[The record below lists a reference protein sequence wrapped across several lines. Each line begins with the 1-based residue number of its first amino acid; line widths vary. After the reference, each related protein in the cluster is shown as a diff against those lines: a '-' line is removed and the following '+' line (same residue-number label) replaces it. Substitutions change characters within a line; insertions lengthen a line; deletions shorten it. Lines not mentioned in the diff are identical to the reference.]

1 MADSEISTSDP
12 HQNPPMP
19 SRYRYVRHAL
29 HLSRIA
35 LRRWRRRTFFLIGG
49 LMVGGAAVAMA
60 LLADAAQVQWH
71 HLLAFQRYAALAIT
85 PLGFGLALFLARR
98 FFPNSQGSGI
108 PQVIAA
114 RALPD
119 VEGRLALVSL
129 QIAAGKIVVMLL
141 GLLCGA
147 SIGRE
152 GPTVQVGAALMFAAG
167 RRALDYQ
174 RGLLLAGA
182 AAGIAAAFN
191 TPLAG
196 IVFGIEELSR
206 SFESRT
212 SGLVVGAVIAAGL
225 TSLGLVGDY
234 TYFGSTPAVLPF
246 GRAWLVVLVCGV
258 VGGVAGGL
266 FSRILILFTR
276 GLPGRVGQIIKRHP
290 VGFAMFCG
298 LGVALCGLASGDSV
312 YGTGYDQARAIVH
325 GAAPGSEAFGPLKF
339 VATVLSSI
347 SGIPGGLFA
356 PSLSVGAGMAAGLHH
371 FFHDVPLGALAL
383 IGMVS
388 YLAGAVQTPITSFV
402 IVSEMTENHA
412 LIIPLM
418 LAALIADGTSK
429 TICRGSL
436 YHSLAE
442 IAIENAARKSAG
454 KTNEQ

>member
-1 MADSEISTSDP
+1 MVDSEISPVAPEPNSP
-12 HQNPPMP
+12 RPPI
-19 SRYRYVRHAL
+19 RYLRHAYAR
-29 HLSRIA
+29 SRLA
-35 LRRWRRRTFFLIGG
+35 LRKWRRRTFFLIGG
-49 LMVGGAAVAMA
+49 LMVGVAAVMMAMM
-60 LLADAAQVQWH
+60 ADAAQNQWH
-71 HLLAFQRYAALAIT
+71 RLLRFDRYAALAIT

-119 VEGRLALVSL
+119 AEGRLSLVSL
-129 QIAAGKIVVMLL
+129 RIAAGKIAVMML

-212 SGLVVGAVIAAGL
+212 SGLVLASVIAAGL

-234 TYFGSTPAVLPF
+234 SYFGMTSALMPF
-246 GRAWLVVLVCGV
+246 SRAWLAVPVCAV
-258 VGGVAGGL
+258 IGGVAGGI
-266 FSRILILFTR
+266 FSRILIVFTR
-276 GLPGRVGQIIKRHP
+276 GLPGKIGVWLERYPI
-290 VGFAMFCG
+290 GFAICCG
-298 LGVALCGLASGDSV
+298 LGVALCGLASGDTV
-312 YGTGYDQARAIVH
+312 YGTGYEQARAIVH
-325 GAAPGSEAFGPLKF
+325 GTMPVNDLFGPLKF
-339 VATVLSSI
+339 IATTLSSI
-347 SGIPGGLFA
+347 SGIPGGIFA
-356 PSLSVGAGMAAGLHH
+356 PSLSVGAGMAAELHPL
-371 FFHDVPLGALAL
+371 FPDVPLGALAL

-418 LAALIADGTSK
+418 IAALIADAVSK

-442 IAIENAARKSAG
+442 IAIEKAARQRLAKMHD
-454 KTNEQ
+454 E

>member
-1 MADSEISTSDP
+1 MSDEDPFDSASVP
-12 HQNPPMP
+12 RPLRQ
-19 SRYRYVRHAL
+19 RYLRHAFRR
-29 HLSRIA
+29 SR
-35 LRRWRRRTFFLIGG
+35 LLLQRWRRRIFFLIGG
-49 LMVGGAAVAMA
+49 LTVGLAAVGMA
-60 LLADAAQVQWH
+60 LSADAVQAQWKHVLEW
-71 HLLAFQRYAALAIT
+71 QRYAALVLT

-98 FFPNSQGSGI
+98 YFPNSQGSGI

-114 RALPD
+114 RALP
-119 VEGRLALVSL
+119 EGESRLALVSL
-129 QIAAGKIVVMLL
+129 RVAAGKIAVMLL

-212 SGLVVGAVIAAGL
+212 SGLVLAAVIAAGL
-225 TSLGLVGDY
+225 TSLGIVGDY
-234 TYFGSTPAVLPF
+234 TYFGSTPAVMPF
-246 GRAWLVVLVCGV
+246 GREWIVVPICAVI
-258 VGGVAGGL
+258 GGLAGGL

-276 GLPGRVGQIIKRHP
+276 GLPGRAGGWIARHP
-290 VGFAMFCG
+290 IVFAMLCG
-298 LGVALCGLASGDSV
+298 LGVALCGIASGDTV
-312 YGTGYDQARAIVH
+312 YGTGYEQARAIVH
-325 GAAPGSEAFGPLKF
+325 GAAPASGAYGVLKF

-347 SGIPGGLFA
+347 SGIPGGIFA
-356 PSLSVGAGMAAGLHH
+356 PSLSIGAGIGAKLHQ
-371 FFHDVPLGALAL
+371 FFPDVPLGALAL
-383 IGMVS
+383 VAMVA

-402 IVSEMTENHA
+402 IVSEMTQNHA

-418 LAALIADGTSK
+418 LAALIADAVSK
-429 TICRGSL
+429 AICRGSL

-442 IAIENAARKSAG
+442 IAIERAARKGAV
-454 KTNEQ
+454 KTGSKTDG

>member
-1 MADSEISTSDP
+1 MSP
-12 HQNPPMP
+12 Q
-19 SRYRYVRHAL
+19 YRYAHHAL
-29 HLSRIA
+29 KLSRIA
-35 LRRWRRRTFFLIGG
+35 LRRWRRRTLFLIGG
-49 LMVGGAAVAMA
+49 LLVGAAATGMA
-60 LLADAAQVQWH
+60 LLANVVQAQWLH
-71 HLLAFQRYAALAIT
+71 FLTLERYAALAVT

-114 RALPD
+114 RTLPD
-119 VEGRLALVSL
+119 GEARLALVSL
-129 QIAAGKIVVMLL
+129 KVAAGKILVMML

-212 SGLVVGAVIAAGL
+212 SGLVLASIIAAGL
-225 TSLGLVGDY
+225 TSLGLQGDY
-234 TYFGSTPAVLPF
+234 TYFGTTSQILPF
-246 GRAWLVVLVCGV
+246 GINWIVIPICAVI
-258 VGGVAGGL
+258 GGLAGGL
-266 FSRILILFTR
+266 FSRLLILFTR
-276 GLPGRVGQIIKRHP
+276 GLPGRVGQWITRNPII
-290 VGFAMFCG
+290 FAMLCG
-298 LGVALCGLASGDSV
+298 LGVALCGVASGDTV
-312 YGTGYDQARAIVH
+312 YGTGYAQARAVVH
-325 GAAPGSEAFGPLKF
+325 GTAPISEFFGPLKF
-339 VATVLSSI
+339 LATVFSSI

-356 PSLSVGAGMAAGLHH
+356 PSLSVGAGMAAELHR
-371 FFHDVPLGALAL
+371 FFQSVPLGALAL

-388 YLAGAVQTPITSFV
+388 YLAGVVQTPITSFV
-402 IVSEMTENHA
+402 IVSEMTENHG

-418 LAALIADGTSK
+418 LAALIADATSK
-429 TICRGSL
+429 MVCRGSV

-442 IAIENAARKSAG
+442 IAIERAG
-454 KTNEQ
+454 GGASHKEAPVEANE

>member
-1 MADSEISTSDP
+1 MVDSEISPAAPGRPRSLGP
-12 HQNPPMP
+12 
-19 SRYRYVRHAL
+19 RVRYVRHAYAR
-29 HLSRIA
+29 SRIA
-35 LRRWRRRTFFLIGG
+35 LRKWRRRTFFLIGG
-49 LMVGGAAVAMA
+49 LMVGLAAVMMAM
-60 LLADAAQVQWH
+60 LADAAQTQWH
-71 HLLAFQRYAALAIT
+71 GLLALQRYAALAIT
-85 PLGFGLALFLARR
+85 PLGFGVATFLARR

-119 VEGRLALVSL
+119 TESRLSLVSL
-129 QIAAGKIVVMLL
+129 RIAAGKIAVMML

-167 RRALDYQ
+167 RRTLDYQ

-212 SGLVVGAVIAAGL
+212 SGLVLAAVIAAGL

-234 TYFGSTPAVLPF
+234 TYFGTTSALMPVGPGWLAVP
-246 GRAWLVVLVCGV
+246 VCGV
-258 VGGVAGGL
+258 IGGFAGGL
-266 FSRILILFTR
+266 FSLILILVTR
-276 GLPGRVGQIIKRHP
+276 GLPGKVGRWIADHP
-290 VGFAMFCG
+290 VGFAMVCG
-298 LGVALCGLASGDSV
+298 LGVALCGIASGDSI
-312 YGTGYDQARAIVH
+312 YGTGYEQARAIVH
-325 GAAPGSEAFGPLKF
+325 GATPSSQLFGPLKF
-339 VATVLSSI
+339 VATTLSSI

-356 PSLSVGAGMAAGLHH
+356 PSLSVGAGMAAELHPL
-371 FFHDVPLGALAL
+371 FQNVPLGALAL

-418 LAALIADGTSK
+418 IAALIADAVSK
-429 TICRGSL
+429 AICRGSL

-442 IAIENAARKSAG
+442 IAIEKAARQRAAKMHD
-454 KTNEQ
+454 E